1 MAMTIHVDIVSAE
14 KEIYSGSVEAVFA
27 SAIMGELGIYPR
39 HTPLLTRLKPGEVR
53 VLVNGKEEQFYV
65 SGGMLEV
72 QPHLVTVLADTAMR
86 AADVDEA
93 AALEAKADAERA
105 LKDTDAKIDE
115 ILESNKPTTIRLKKS
130 IPVHILYF
138 TVYEENGLAYFKND
152 IYLYDKIIE
161 ESVEGNRKE
170 SFKIP
175 EKRMISVKKQGKKP
189 LSN

>member
-14 KEIYSGSVEAVFA
+14 KEIFSGSVEAVFA
-27 SAIMGELGIYPR
+27 SAVMGELGIYPR

-93 AALEAKADAERA
+93 AALEAKANAERA
-105 LKDTDAKIDE
+105 LKDTDAKMDYAEAQAKLAEAMAQLRSIE
-115 ILESNKPTTIRLKKS
+115 RL
-130 IPVHILYF
+130 
-138 TVYEENGLAYFKND
+138 
-152 IYLYDKIIE
+152 
-161 ESVEGNRKE
+161 RKTAGG
-170 SFKIP
+170 SH
-175 EKRMISVKKQGKKP
+175 
-189 LSN
+189 